1 MDPDPEPDPDL
12 GLTIVLL
19 GHSGVGKSASGNT
32 ILGRPAFESR
42 LSFRSVTTDI
52 SKITETVFGK
62 QILVVDTPGILGS
75 ERKIQTCC
83 QEVLQFSTPCLFLVV
98 VKIDRFTKEQEKA
111 VETAIRVIGDD
122 GLKKGYLLFT
132 AGDHLNNMQLDDY
145 INEKPDAPLRP
156 LVERFEGRHHV
167 FNNKTPS
174 EEQVKELLEKS
185 GHLGKGES

>member
-1 MDPDPEPDPDL
+1 MDP

-32 ILGRPAFESR
+32 ILGQPAFESR

-52 SKITETVFGK
+52 STITEPVFGK
-62 QILVVDTPGILGS
+62 QISVVDTPGILGS
-75 ERKIQTCC
+75 EEKIRTRC
-83 QEVLQFSTPCLFLVV
+83 QEVLQSSTPCLFLVV

-111 VETAIRVIGDD
+111 VDTAIRVILDD
-122 GLKKGYLLFT
+122 GLKKSYLLFT
-132 AGDHLNNMQLDDY
+132 AGDYLNNMQLDDF

-156 LVERFEGRHHV
+156 LVERFEGRRHV
-167 FNNKTPS
+167 FNNKIHS

-185 GHLGKGES
+185 GHLRKGES